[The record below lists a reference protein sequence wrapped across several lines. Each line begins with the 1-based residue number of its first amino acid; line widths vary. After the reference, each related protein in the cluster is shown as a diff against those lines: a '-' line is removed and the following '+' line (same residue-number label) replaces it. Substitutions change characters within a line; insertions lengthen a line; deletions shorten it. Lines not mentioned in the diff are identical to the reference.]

1 MAPWFRWIRCNKCRQ
16 WIRIWRWLWTQT
28 WRWASKWTLTW
39 VVTGAKSCRC
49 RLYLCTSPACTW
61 ATPTSIWTCW
71 SLRDPK
77 PRSEVSSLTTSRSYR
92 WCSTAS
98 CRRRIH
104 FTSRILRASI
114 TGGRSQRMSA
124 SGSAGKLTTLSLRW
138 SQPRSSRSSCSGCSF
153 PSMETWLTRG
163 KCLRPKEESSM
174 IRLTLILIS

>member
-1 MAPWFRWIRCNKCRQ
+1 MPPWFRWIRCNKCRP
-16 WIRIWRWLWTQT
+16 WIRTWRWLWTLT
-28 WRWASKWTLTW
+28 WRWACKWTHIWL
-39 VVTGAKSCRC
+39 VTAPKWC
-49 RLYLCTSPACTW
+49 RLYQCTSPACTW

-71 SLRDPK
+71 FLRDLK
-77 PRSEVSSLTTSRSYR
+77 PRSEVSSRTTSSSYR

-104 FTSRILRASI
+104 FTSRTLRASI
-114 TGGRSQRMSA
+114 MGGRSQRMPA
-124 SGSAGKLTTLSLRW
+124 SGSAGKSTTSSLRW
-138 SQPRSSRSSCSGCSF
+138 SQPRSSRSSCLACSF